1 MSVAGRICMVTGAA
15 SGIGRATSRVLA
27 ERGAVVVGVDLR
39 EPEGAW
45 PTPELDRDAAKP
57 LFVTGDLTVADDR
70 DRAVAATLEAHGR
83 IDALINCAGIA
94 SRTKIPDLHPDEWD
108 RVFGI
113 NLKAVFFL
121 CQRVLKTMVE
131 QGSGTIV
138 TIASA
143 AAKLGGVAV
152 GAHYAASKAG
162 IICLTKSL
170 AQYGAPHGIT
180 VNSVCP
186 GPTGTT
192 MIGDWEDELNASFKA
207 KIPLGR
213 YGTADEV
220 ARTICFLASSEA
232 SYITGETIDVN
243 GGLIMD

>member
-1 MSVAGRICMVTGAA
+1 MSVDGRICVVTGAA
-15 SGIGRATSRVLA
+15 SGIGRATSLLLA
-27 ERGAVVVGVDLR
+27 ERGASVVGVDLR

-45 PTPELDRDAAKP
+45 PTAELDRGAAKP
-57 LFVTGDLTVADDR
+57 LFVTGDLTSAEDR
-70 DRAVAATLEAHGR
+70 DRAVAVTLEAHGR

-94 SRTKIPDLHPDEWD
+94 SRTPIPDLEADEWD
-108 RVFGI
+108 RVFSI

-121 CQRVLKTMVE
+121 CQRVLETMVA
-131 QGSGTIV
+131 QRSGTIV

-170 AQYGAPHGIT
+170 AGYGAPHGVT
-180 VNSVCP
+180 ANSVCP
-186 GPTGTT
+186 GPTETG
-192 MIGDWEDELNASFKA
+192 MIGDWEDELNASFRA